1 MFMFNKKVILQNQMA
16 SANTFGNHLLVAAFD
31 FGTTF
36 SGYAFSFRND
46 PTKIQ
51 TNQAWNAGSDAL
63 LSLKTPTC
71 ILLNPQKEFVA
82 FGFEA
87 ENEYLSLIEQ
97 GEHKPWMLFRR
108 FKMLLHNN
116 DGLNRNATVKDI
128 TGKKM
133 PAMKLF
139 EMSIRF
145 LRDHLVNAL
154 KKQVNGIKESDI
166 LYVITVPAIWN
177 DGAKQFMREAA
188 VKAGLDSDRIKLAL
202 EPEAASVWCQQIN
215 TSLETD
221 LSKTGSQY
229 MVVDLG
235 GGTADIS
242 VHEKNV
248 DGTLKEIHK
257 ASGGPWGGTCVDHNF
272 ISWLTKVF
280 GETTMSRLR
289 EKEMED
295 YFGLLREFETKKRM
309 ITPESKGRVT
319 FRLPI
324 AIRTIHDTAEHQ
336 SIDQKLER
344 MKITDGIAFQGDKLR
359 VSADTVR
366 SWFSDSIDQTT
377 HHMISLLSD
386 AKMKGVSTIL
396 LVGGYGECKLV
407 HDSVTKK
414 IRNKNIIIPQEAG
427 LAVLKGAVR
436 FGHMPGL
443 VTSRIVKFTYGFAAK
458 VNFDKNIHP
467 IQKKITGS
475 YGEEKVADAFCKV
488 VCVNT
493 EVHIGIPIKVPM
505 KFYLSARAGS
515 VLRIYTSPMPKP
527 VFVTDAKCKKLGEV
541 ALGNAK
547 GNSKEENEIEI
558 NFLFGETELEVR
570 VKMLNDGSEIKKVID
585 CLAA

>member
-1 MFMFNKKVILQNQMA
+1 MVWTVNESSLHLNQ
-16 SANTFGNHLLVAAFD
+16 
-31 FGTTF
+31 
-36 SGYAFSFRND
+36 
-46 PTKIQ
+46 
-51 TNQAWNAGSDAL
+51 
-63 LSLKTPTC
+63 
-71 ILLNPQKEFVA
+71 
-82 FGFEA
+82 
-87 ENEYLSLIEQ
+87 
-97 GEHKPWMLFRR
+97 RR
-108 FKMLLHNN
+108 L
-116 DGLNRNATVKDI
+116 
-128 TGKKM
+128 
-133 PAMKLF
+133 
-139 EMSIRF
+139 
-145 LRDHLVNAL
+145 
-154 KKQVNGIKESDI
+154 
-166 LYVITVPAIWN
+166 
-177 DGAKQFMREAA
+177 
-188 VKAGLDSDRIKLAL
+188 
-202 EPEAASVWCQQIN
+202 QQIN

-229 MVVDLG
+229 MVAKQQ
-235 GGTADIS
+235 TFS

-248 DGTLKEIHK
+248 DGTFKEIHK

-280 GETTMSRLR
+280 GETTMSRFR
-289 EKEMED
+289 EEEMED

-309 ITPESKGRVT
+309 ITPYSKGRVT

-344 MKITDGIAFQGDKLR
+344 MKITNGIAFQGDKLR

-377 HHMISLLSD
+377 HHMISILSD
-386 AKMKGVSTIL
+386 AIM
-396 LVGGYGECKLV
+396 
-407 HDSVTKK
+407 KK

-488 VCVNT
+488 VCVDT

-505 KFYLSARAGS
+505 KFYLSARAG
-515 VLRIYTSPMPKP
+515 
-527 VFVTDAKCKKLGEV
+527 VF
-541 ALGNAK
+541 
-547 GNSKEENEIEI
+547 
-558 NFLFGETELEVR
+558 
-570 VKMLNDGSEIKKVID
+570 
-585 CLAA
+585 